1 MQLDWAIHTSLIQK
15 RLSHSSQSKQHT
27 CFYNF
32 LWHRITIVALMLQLI
47 WYYRISW
54 VNTIDDLVLVLTFSF
69 KVIKCGWFCMLR
81 IIASNFLKIGNGWTT
96 VEK

>member
-27 CFYNF
+27 CFYDF
-32 LWHRITIVALMLQLI
+32 LWLRITIVALMLQLI

-54 VNTIDDLVLVLTFSF
+54 VNTIDDLVLVLTFHSKLLSVGDF
-69 KVIKCGWFCMLR
+69 ACL
-81 IIASNFLKIGNGWTT
+81 ASSQVTS
-96 VEK
+96 